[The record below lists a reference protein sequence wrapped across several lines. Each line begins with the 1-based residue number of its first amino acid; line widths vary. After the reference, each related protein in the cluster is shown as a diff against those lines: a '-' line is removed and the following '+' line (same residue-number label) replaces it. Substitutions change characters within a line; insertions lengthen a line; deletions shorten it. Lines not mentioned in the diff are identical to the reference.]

1 MSLLNGGDGETLVV
15 IASETTYDPDGNPIR
30 HPEGGSIHHCVVE
43 PAGQATIDDR
53 DVVSGDTTTLRV
65 LAPAGTVV
73 EEGARVRYRGDE
85 YTVKFEPFDYS
96 IGRRPVLARHHPRT
110 LFLIERIRA

>member
-1 MSLLNGGDGETLVV
+1 MSLLDGGDGETLEV
-15 IASETTYDPDGNPIR
+15 IAAATTYDPDGNPIR
-30 HPEGGSIHHCVVE
+30 HPEGDAIHHCVVE

-73 EEGARVRYRGDE
+73 EEGARVLYRGDV
-85 YTVKFEPFDYS
+85 YAVKFEPFDYS
-96 IGRRPVLARHHPRT
+96 IGRRPVLARHRPRT

>member
-1 MSLLNGGDGETLVV
+1 MSLLDGRDGETLEIV
-15 IASETTYDPDGNPIR
+15 AEHERYDPDGNPIR
-30 HPEGGSIHHCVVE
+30 SAAGGVIRHCVVE
-43 PAGQATIDDR
+43 PVGQATIDDR

-73 EEGARVRYRGDE
+73 EEGARVRYRRDV
-85 YTVKFEPFDYS
+85 YTVKFDPFDYS
-96 IGRRPVLARHHPRT
+96 RGRRPVLARHRPRT

>member
-1 MSLLNGGDGETLVV
+1 MSLLDGGDGETLHVV
-15 IASETTYDPDGNPIR
+15 AEATAYDPDGNPIP
-30 HPEGGSIHHCVVE
+30 HPEGEAIHHCVVE

-53 DVVSGDTTTLRV
+53 DVVAGDTTTLRV

-73 EEGARVRYRGDE
+73 EEGARVRYRGDL
-85 YTVKFEPFDYS
+85 YTVKFDPFDYS
-96 IGRRPVLARHHPRT
+96 IGRRPVLARHRPRT

>member
-1 MSLLNGGDGETLVV
+1 MSLLDGGDGETLQVV
-15 IASETTYDPDGNPIR
+15 ATATTYDPDGNPIE
-30 HPEGGSIHHCVVE
+30 HPEGAVIRHCVVE
-43 PAGQATIDDR
+43 PAGQAKIDDR

-73 EEGARVRYRGDE
+73 EEGARVKYRGDL
-85 YTVKFEPFDYS
+85 YTVKFDPFDYS
-96 IGRRPVLARHHPRT
+96 VGRRPVLARHRPRT

>member
-1 MSLLNGGDGETLVV
+1 MSLLDGGDGETLHVV
-15 IASETTYDPDGNPIR
+15 AAATTYDPDGNPTP
-30 HPEGGSIHHCVVE
+30 HPEGGAIRHCVVE

-96 IGRRPVLARHHPRT
+96 VGRRPVLARHRPRT

>member
-1 MSLLNGGDGETLVV
+1 MSLLDGGDGETLQVF
-15 IASETTYDPDGNPIR
+15 ATATTYDPDGNPIR
-30 HPEGGSIHHCVVE
+30 HTEGQAIHHCVVE
-43 PAGQATIDDR
+43 PADQATIDDR

-73 EEGARVRYRGDE
+73 EEGARVHYRGDE
-85 YTVKFEPFDYS
+85 YRVKFDPFDYS
-96 IGRRPVLARHHPRT
+96 IGRRPVLARHRPRT